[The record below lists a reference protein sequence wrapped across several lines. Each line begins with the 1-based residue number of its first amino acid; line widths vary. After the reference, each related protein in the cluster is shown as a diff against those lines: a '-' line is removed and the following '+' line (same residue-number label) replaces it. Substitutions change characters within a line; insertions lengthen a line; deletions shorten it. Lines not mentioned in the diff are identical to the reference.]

1 MFPRPKNSKSRKRG
15 FTLVEIMIVVGIIA
29 IVIAITV
36 PAWIRARSQ
45 ARMKACQ
52 ENLTKIDG
60 AIQQL
65 ALELT
70 LRPDDAVTANMI
82 IAPERKRGILHNWP
96 TEPSGFEYTLTTVA
110 EGPVCTSG
118 LPGHSLD
125 EVGQLVIADE
135 SGAGG
140 GGGS

>member
-1 MFPRPKNSKSRKRG
+1 MFPRSKTAKSGKSG

-29 IVIAITV
+29 IIIAITV

-52 ENLTKIDG
+52 ENLSKIDG

-65 ALELT
+65 ALEIT
-70 LRPDDAVTANMI
+70 MQPDATITPAMI
-82 IAPERKRGILHNWP
+82 IAPGAKRGILYQWP
-96 TEPSGFEYTLTTVA
+96 TEPSGFDYTVTTVA
-110 EGPVCTSG
+110 EEPVCTSG

-125 EVGQLVIADE
+125 EVGIAIIGDE
-135 SGAGG
+135 SGVG

>member
-1 MFPRPKNSKSRKRG
+1 MYPRLRNKKSRKSG

-65 ALELT
+65 ALET
-70 LRPDDAVTANMI
+70 IMQPDAAVTAEML
-82 IAPERKRGILHNWP
+82 IAPERKRGLLHNWP
-96 TEPSGFEYTLTTVA
+96 NEPSGFEYTVSTVA

-125 EVGQLVIADE
+125 EVGLLVIADE
-135 SGAGG
+135 TGG